1 MLETWVRSLG
11 WKDPL
16 EKGLAYRFQ
25 YSCLENP
32 MDRGVWEAIVHGVA
46 QSQTQLKQL
55 SMDARQV
62 VTYCGKLVCV
72 CVCVCWSPSRIR
84 LSVVPWNVAHQA
96 PRSMGFSR
104 QEY

>member
-1 MLETWVRSLG
+1 MWETWVRSLG

-16 EKGLAYRFQ
+16 EKGLAYRLQ

-32 MDRGVWEAIVHGVA
+32 MVRGVSQAIVHGVA

-55 SMDARQV
+55 SMDARQM

-72 CVCVCWSPSRIR
+72 CVCVGHLVMSDSLWSHG
-84 LSVVPWNVAHQA
+84 L
-96 PRSMGFSR
+96 
-104 QEY
+104 